1 MKLANSSSHVKPVCV
16 CVCVCVC
23 VVVYDVVCE
32 ESVESGAAVH

>member
-16 CVCVCVC
+16 CVCVCVM
-23 VVVYDVVCE
+23 VYDVVCE